1 MVRAYNIRHRDC
13 TYFFLFIILTIDRVL
28 FYPIPKHS
36 KSENVEDSKHSA
48 ELLKMQ
54 HLNSGMSNTKSLKK
68 SHSDTQKVQK
78 SVSKPLGKQWYSDS
92 KLPPRTRR
100 DTIELKSPVTVS
112 RHFPLRPLPDARY
125 YSDHARS
132 HSCCVRAQ
140 ARRRRAV

>member
-36 KSENVEDSKHSA
+36 NSDNLEDSKHSA
-48 ELLKMQ
+48 ELSKIRTELQ

-68 SHSDTQKVQK
+68 SNSETQKAQKAQK
-78 SVSKPLGKQWYSDS
+78 SVSKPLVKQWE
-92 KLPPRTRR
+92 
-100 DTIELKSPVTVS
+100 TIELKSPITVS
-112 RHFPLRPLPDARY
+112 RHFPLRPLPNARY
-125 YSDHARS
+125 YSDHTRS
-132 HSCCVRAQ
+132 HSCCVRVQ